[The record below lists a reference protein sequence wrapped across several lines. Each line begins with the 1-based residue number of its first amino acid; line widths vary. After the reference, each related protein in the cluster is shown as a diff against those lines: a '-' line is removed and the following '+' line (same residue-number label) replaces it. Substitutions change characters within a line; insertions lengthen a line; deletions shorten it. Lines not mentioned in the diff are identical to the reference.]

1 MTGVDGDP
9 AGGPGALQG
18 QKLRGRVALVT
29 GGTRGIGAAI
39 CRSLAGQ
46 GASIAA
52 GYSGNR
58 ERAEGFCKEF
68 DDRFHGAVKA
78 RAYQGNVASP
88 DDCHRVVDEVIG
100 DFGRIDI
107 LVNNAGIT
115 VDKLAVKMTRQD
127 WSKVIDVNLSGAF
140 YMSQTA
146 LGHMLARGSSRI
158 INVSSIIGETGN
170 IGQVNYAAS
179 KAGLFG
185 LTKALAKEAAF
196 VLDRNGM
203 LTDDSIGITVNAVTP
218 GVIGTE
224 MVDAIPEKILQGVL
238 AQIPFRRVGRPEEV
252 ARVVHFLA
260 ADASSYITGQPLVI
274 DGGWLA
280 GVSVI

>member
-1 MTGVDGDP
+1 MSPV
-9 AGGPGALQG
+9 AGE
-18 QKLRGRVALVT
+18 KLKGRVALVT

-39 CRSLAGQ
+39 CRSLASQ
-46 GASIAA
+46 GTSIAA
-52 GYSGNR
+52 GYSGDR
-58 ERAEGFCKEF
+58 ERAESFCKEF
-68 DDRFHGAVKA
+68 DDRFQGSVTS
-78 RAYQGNVASP
+78 RAYQGNVANP
-88 DDCHRVVDEVIG
+88 DDCRRVVGEVLD
-100 DFGRIDI
+100 DFGRLDI

-140 YMSQTA
+140 YMSQAA
-146 LGHMLARGSSRI
+146 LEHMLARGTGRI

-196 VLDRNGM
+196 VLGRNGQ
-203 LTDDSIGITVNAVTP
+203 LTEDSIGITVNAVTP

-224 MVDAIPEKILQGVL
+224 MVEAIPEKVLQGVL

-260 ADASSYITGQPLVI
+260 ADASSYITGQVWGVN
-274 DGGWLA
+274 GGLDM
-280 GVSVI
+280 